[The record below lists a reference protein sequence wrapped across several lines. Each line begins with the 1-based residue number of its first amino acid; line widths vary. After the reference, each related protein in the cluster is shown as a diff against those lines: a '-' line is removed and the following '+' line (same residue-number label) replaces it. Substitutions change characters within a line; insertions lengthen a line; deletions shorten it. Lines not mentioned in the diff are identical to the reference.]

1 MTRFVVFLKF
11 LRSYAETD
19 IKIEFYTKNY
29 VYRFIFSP
37 VRPNYS
43 LSRSRLAV
51 RVRPLPS
58 ESVRVSAK
66 RRKICIRGMLHI
78 LCGMLIRKGNF
89 VLHFVTEACYSY
101 MHDTKINNFVIIIY
115 KLLEHVGN
123 CNQMVKDSCRFAC
136 VSWWHFCTSFRRD
149 TCSDLGHMQT
159 LIYIFSTTQTT
170 MKTGKIKIT
179 VSPDIAAETQ
189 ASTTQTTMK
198 TGNIKITVSPN
209 IAAETQAS
217 QHWVLT
223 SFSCSCRAP
232 AISEQCWPSSWTC
245 RS

>member
-1 MTRFVVFLKF
+1 
-11 LRSYAETD
+11 
-19 IKIEFYTKNY
+19 
-29 VYRFIFSP
+29 
-37 VRPNYS
+37 
-43 LSRSRLAV
+43 
-51 RVRPLPS
+51 
-58 ESVRVSAK
+58 
-66 RRKICIRGMLHI
+66 MLHI
-78 LCGMLIRKGNF
+78 LRGMLIRKGNF

-101 MHDTKINNFVIIIY
+101 MHDTKINNFAIIIY

-198 TGNIKITVSPN
+198 PVTDQSEVDMFQKVLNHVVKIFRFWSLEKTRN
-209 IAAETQAS
+209 D
-217 QHWVLT
+217 
-223 SFSCSCRAP
+223 
-232 AISEQCWPSSWTC
+232 
-245 RS
+245 